1 MKGLETA
8 DTQCVKELY
17 TVYEKWRLKV
27 LKDLKELDNINLTF
41 NNASQN
47 GEHPSDFTILAKT
60 DKFNEFLKRTT
71 LKEELHSKSQLS
83 QGQSQK
89 QNQPGKIPL

>member
-1 MKGLETA
+1 M
-8 DTQCVKELY
+8 
-17 TVYEKWRLKV
+17 KV

-60 DKFNEFLKRTT
+60 DKFNEFLKRTV
-71 LKEELHSKSQLS
+71 LKEELHSKS
-83 QGQSQK
+83 
-89 QNQPGKIPL
+89 